1 MWGNSYIDTLS
12 FNVVTTTGSVAG
24 YWYSVFQ
31 EFTLTWLKL
40 YWHNEDLLDLLHWYS
55 IILCGHYN
63 SYSVGEGW
71 SYFCFF
77 VSECLELQITF
88 FLVDGLVVWLRCLAR
103 RIVVVHISMWDIYHN
118 FLYNRWFSR
127 LAKFLD
133 CKDCYFPSYL
143 SFLTLGQRV
152 VVIPCICLS
161 VPIILVN
168 VITQFIQ

>member
-1 MWGNSYIDTLS
+1 MR
-12 FNVVTTTGSVAG
+12 
-24 YWYSVFQ
+24 
-31 EFTLTWLKL
+31 
-40 YWHNEDLLDLLHWYS
+40 
-55 IILCGHYN
+55 
-63 SYSVGEGW
+63 VGVI
-71 SYFCFF
+71 F
-77 VSECLELQITF
+77 VSLFQCLELQITF
-88 FLVDGLVVWLRCLAR
+88 FVVDGLVVWLRCLVG
-103 RIVVVHISMWDIYHN
+103 RIVVVHISLWDIYHN

-168 VITQFIQ
+168 MITQFIQ